1 MPFEGSVMNLRLSF
15 VVVAALAT
23 LSACGGQSPAAS
35 AARAVT
41 PGPGVTAAPPGATE
55 APPPTAAPPGGGS
68 GSSVIH
74 VVVASGPQAGT
85 YDGSGIKYDCN
96 TSAGGSGASY
106 LNPTGTEGV
115 TTLLFTSG
123 EGGANPAKFYF
134 QLLFGAVSLSQPVL
148 EIQTLDPADASG
160 SGTASL
166 QDNTSTIKWTIDGT
180 TADGVDVSATVEC
193 GPVDRN

>member
-1 MPFEGSVMNLRLSF
+1 MNFRLSF

-35 AARAVT
+35 AAPGDT
-41 PGPGVTAAPPGATE
+41 PVPGVTATPPGGPTE

-68 GSSVIH
+68 GSTIH

-85 YDGSGIKYDCN
+85 YDASGIKYDCN
-96 TSAGGSGASY
+96 TSGGGSGATY
-106 LNPTGTEGV
+106 LNMAGTDGV
-115 TTLLFTSG
+115 TSLVFTSG
-123 EGGANPAKFYF
+123 EGGPNPAKFYF
-134 QLLFGAVSLSQPVL
+134 QLLFGAVSASQPTL
-148 EIQTLDPADASG
+148 QISTLDPTHPDG